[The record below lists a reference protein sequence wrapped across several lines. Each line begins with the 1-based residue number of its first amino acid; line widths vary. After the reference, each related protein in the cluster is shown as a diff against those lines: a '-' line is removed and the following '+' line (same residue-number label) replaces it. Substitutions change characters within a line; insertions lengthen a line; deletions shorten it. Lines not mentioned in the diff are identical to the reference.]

1 MDQSIEKH
9 PIYKKIMVSRDD
21 LVDNDNLRCIFF
33 PNGIMTAM
41 N

>member
-21 LVDNDNLRCIFF
+21 LVNNDMFDAN
-33 PNGIMTAM
+33 
-41 N
+41 